1 MNSETCACPKCTC
14 QPGADAVER
23 DGQHYCCAACAS
35 GHPQGEPCRD
45 ADCPC
50 GGTTRPQVAED
61 RQLDDALKETFPASD
76 PISPRGACHARPATR
91 GRGLS
96 PGGLPA

>member
-23 DGQHYCCAACAS
+23 DGQHCCAPAPPPGRAVS
-35 GHPQGEPCRD
+35 RRRLPLWRHH
-45 ADCPC
+45 
-50 GGTTRPQVAED
+50 RPQVAED

-76 PISPRGACHARPATR
+76 PISP
-91 GRGLS
+91 
-96 PGGLPA
+96 

>member
-23 DGQHYCCAACAS
+23 DGQHYCCAAGAS

-76 PISPRGACHARPATR
+76 PISP
-91 GRGLS
+91 
-96 PGGLPA
+96 

>member
-35 GHPQGEPCRD
+35 GHPQGEPCGD
-45 ADCPC
+45 ADSPLWRHHPAP
-50 GGTTRPQVAED
+50 GGGGSPV
-61 RQLDDALKETFPASD
+61 DDALKETFPASD
-76 PISPRGACHARPATR
+76 PISP
-91 GRGLS
+91 
-96 PGGLPA
+96 

>member
-35 GHPQGEPCRD
+35 GHPRASRVATPIAPVAAPPGPRWRRI
-45 ADCPC
+45 ASW
-50 GGTTRPQVAED
+50 TTR
-61 RQLDDALKETFPASD
+61 
-76 PISPRGACHARPATR
+76 
-91 GRGLS
+91 
-96 PGGLPA
+96 

>member
-1 MNSETCACPKCTC
+1 MHLPARRR
-14 QPGADAVER
+14 AVER

-35 GHPQGEPCRD
+35 GPRASRVATPI
-45 ADCPC
+45 AP

-76 PISPRGACHARPATR
+76 PISP
-91 GRGLS
+91 
-96 PGGLPA
+96 

>member
-1 MNSETCACPKCTC
+1 MPSNATASTI
-14 QPGADAVER
+14 
-23 DGQHYCCAACAS
+23 AARPAPAAT
-35 GHPQGEPCRD
+35 PQGEPCRD

-76 PISPRGACHARPATR
+76 PISP
-91 GRGLS
+91 
-96 PGGLPA
+96 

>member
-35 GHPQGEPCRD
+35 GHPR
-45 ADCPC
+45 ASVWRRRLPC
-50 GGTTRPQVAED
+50 GGTTPAPGGGED

-76 PISPRGACHARPATR
+76 PISP
-91 GRGLS
+91 
-96 PGGLPA
+96 

>member
-35 GHPQGEPCRD
+35 GHPQG
-45 ADCPC
+45 

-76 PISPRGACHARPATR
+76 PISP
-91 GRGLS
+91 
-96 PGGLPA
+96 

>member
-1 MNSETCACPKCTC
+1 MNSETQCLSQMHLPAWR
-14 QPGADAVER
+14 ADAVER

-45 ADCPC
+45 ADCPR

-76 PISPRGACHARPATR
+76 PISP
-91 GRGLS
+91 
-96 PGGLPA
+96 

>member
-23 DGQHYCCAACAS
+23 DGQHSCCAACAS
-35 GHPQGEPCRD
+35 GPPQGEPCGD

-76 PISPRGACHARPATR
+76 PISP
-91 GRGLS
+91 
-96 PGGLPA
+96 